1 MGGGIVMNQATRRS
15 RQTAIRLFAQ
25 EYMDADLPEEG
36 AGEYDPSFV
45 ITKLGAKVNRALVGG
60 VIDRVERRETESGSF
75 YTAHL
80 RDPTGTHRFEVA
92 SFQPELHADIEEI
105 LNRFESGDR
114 FLMLLVGRA
123 RWFETEDG
131 GMFTSFRPAPAGG
144 GGWSGLCVC
153 VRCSVFVGR
162 IGDSLSAFWPGC
174 FPDRC
179 RA

>member
-1 MGGGIVMNQATRRS
+1 MNQATRRS

-25 EYMDADLPEEG
+25 EYMDADLPKEG
-36 AGEYDPSFV
+36 EGEYDPSFV

-114 FLMLLVGRA
+114 FLMLLSLIHIS
-123 RWFETEDG
+123 EPT
-131 GMFTSFRPAPAGG
+131 RPY
-144 GGWSGLCVC
+144 
-153 VRCSVFVGR
+153 
-162 IGDSLSAFWPGC
+162 
-174 FPDRC
+174 
-179 RA
+179 